1 MSRIFV
7 SFLTKTGASDEAP
20 RRPKLNKPQAF
31 SHVKVEGLI
40 GVFQIWGTEWIW
52 VAVVL
57 IALFVGA
64 KKIPEMARSLGKAK
78 AEFEKGQIEGEL
90 EIKKKLEDEY
100 GEDAKIIELAKS
112 LDIDTAGK
120 SIDELKEEIKRK
132 LDKKG

>member
-1 MSRIFV
+1 M
-7 SFLTKTGASDEAP
+7 P
-20 RRPKLNKPQAF
+20 RRPKLNKPRVL

-90 EIKKKLEDEY
+90 EIKKKLF
-100 GEDAKIIELAKS
+100 
-112 LDIDTAGK
+112 
-120 SIDELKEEIKRK
+120 
-132 LDKKG
+132 

>member
-1 MSRIFV
+1 MI
-7 SFLTKTGASDEAP
+7 E
-20 RRPKLNKPQAF
+20 
-31 SHVKVEGLI
+31 
-40 GVFQIWGTEWIW
+40 VFQIWGTEWIW